1 MTRRT
6 FACFALMT
14 PFGALSRAQ
23 GSKKSYVFRG
33 KVESMDASSK
43 SMTIDG
49 AKVEGWMDA
58 MTMKYEVDNADIF
71 KTAKTG
77 DTIEAT
83 VYEGDLKL
91 YKVHVIKP
99 DTKR

>member
-1 MTRRT
+1 MTRRA
-6 FACFALMT
+6 FAFVAVVT
-14 PFGALSRAQ
+14 PFGALLRAQ
-23 GSKKSYVFRG
+23 GSKKTYVFRG
-33 KVESMDASSK
+33 KVESMDPSSK

-49 AKVEGWMDA
+49 AKTEGWMDA

-99 DTKR
+99 VAKK